1 MAFLQ
6 RDFAVPEPPATVEFH
21 LTPLRVD
28 HLVLDY
34 EAVMSSRDRLWQLF
48 GAGWGWPRADM
59 SMMQDLV
66 DLGWHQKEFQLRRSF
81 NWAVL
86 SPDERTL
93 LGCCYI
99 DPPEESSRAAGFDA
113 EACYWVRSD
122 RIADGLEERVGA
134 AFRAWIASAWPFRR
148 VAFPGRDQAW

>member
-1 MAFLQ
+1 MPFLP
-6 RDFAVPEPPATVEFH
+6 RSFLIPEPPRTAEFV

-34 EAVMSSRDRLWQLF
+34 EAVMSSRERLWTLF
-48 GAGWGWPRADM
+48 GPGWGWPREDM

-66 DLGWHQKEFQLRRSF
+66 DLGWHQKEFQLRQSF

-86 SPDERTL
+86 TPDERQM
-93 LGCCYI
+93 LGCCYL
-99 DPPEESSRAAGFDA
+99 DPTDRDGFDA

-122 RIADGLEERVGA
+122 RVADGLEERLGEC
-134 AFRAWIASAWPFRR
+134 FRAWLAAHWPFPRI
-148 VAFPGRDQAW
+148 AFPGREQPW